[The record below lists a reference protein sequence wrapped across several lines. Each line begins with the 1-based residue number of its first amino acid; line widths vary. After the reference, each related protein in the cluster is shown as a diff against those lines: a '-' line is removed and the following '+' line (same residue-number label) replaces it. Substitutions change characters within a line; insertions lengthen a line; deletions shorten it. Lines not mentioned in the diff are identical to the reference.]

1 MSDVIVV
8 LGGISATADVTAW
21 WPELVGPGRA
31 LDTNRDR
38 VIGFDYETRAAWK
51 AAPTAP
57 VTTADQAVALAA
69 HLDALGIRRVAA
81 IVGSSYG
88 GMVALAFAAA
98 FPGRIGHAFVIS
110 AAHVSHPMTTALRSI
125 QRRIVQ
131 LGLDT
136 GTGREALAI
145 ARGLAMTTYRTA
157 EEFEERFS
165 PLPSGNPPRWDVEE
179 YLESRG
185 TEWTTRTT
193 PERFLALS
201 LSLDL
206 HSIDPASITVPTTL
220 VAVKEDRLVPFEQ
233 VRALYR
239 RLPRRAGFHAISSK
253 FGHDAFLKE
262 PAALGAI
269 LRAAFARKAA

>member
-31 LDTNRDR
+31 LDTARER
-38 VIGFDYETRAAWK
+38 IIGFDFLEQSPSGGPVSTR
-51 AAPTAP
+51 
-57 VTTADQAVALAA
+57 DQAVALAA

-88 GMVALAFAAA
+88 GMVALAFAAV
-98 FPGRIGHAFVIS
+98 FPARIGHAFVIS

-136 GTGREALAI
+136 GTGREALGI

-165 PLPSGNPPRWDVEE
+165 PVPAGNPPRWDVEE

-206 HSIDPASITVPTTL
+206 HAIDPASITVPTTL

-269 LRAAFARKAA
+269 LRAAFASEAA

>member
-1 MSDVIVV
+1 MSGPIVV
-8 LGGISATADVTAW
+8 LGGISANADVASW

-31 LDTNRDR
+31 LDPVRQHI
-38 VIGFDYETRAAWK
+38 IGFDFIEQSPTGEPVSTR
-51 AAPTAP
+51 
-57 VTTADQAVALAA
+57 DQAVALAA
-69 HLDALGIRRVAA
+69 HLDTLGVARVEA

-98 FPGRIGHAFVIS
+98 FPARIGRAFVIS

-131 LGLDT
+131 LGLET

-145 ARGLAMTTYRTA
+145 ARGLAMTTYRTT
-157 EEFEERFS
+157 EEFGERFS
-165 PLPSGNPPRWDVEE
+165 PVPTGTRWDVED

-185 TEWTTRTT
+185 TEWSTRTT

-206 HSIDPASITVPTTL
+206 HTVDPESIRIPTTL
-220 VAVKEDRLVPFEQ
+220 VAVKEDRLVPYDQ

-239 RLPRRAGFHAISSK
+239 KLPVRAGFHSISSK

-269 LRAAFARKAA
+269 LRASFASEAA

>member
-1 MSDVIVV
+1 MSEAIVV

-31 LDTNRDR
+31 LDTTRHR
-38 VIGFDYETRAAWK
+38 VIGFDFVESSPAGG
-51 AAPTAP
+51 P
-57 VTTADQAVALAA
+57 VSTHDQAVALAA
-69 HLDALGIRRVAA
+69 HLDRLGIGRVGA

-98 FPGRIGHAFVIS
+98 FPARIGRAFVIS

-125 QRRIVQ
+125 QRRIVA
-131 LGLDT
+131 LGLAT

-145 ARGLAMTTYRTA
+145 ARGLAMTTYRTS
-157 EEFEERFS
+157 EEFAERFAGE
-165 PLPSGNPPRWDVEE
+165 PAGTRWPVED
-179 YLESRG
+179 YLEARG
-185 TEWTTRTT
+185 AEWAGRYS

-206 HSIDPASITVPTTL
+206 HQVDPAAIRVPVTL

-233 VRALYR
+233 VRALHR
-239 RLPRRAGFHAISSK
+239 ELPVRAGFHALSSVY
-253 FGHDAFLKE
+253 GHDAFLKE

-269 LRAAFARKAA
+269 LRSVFIQEAA

>member
-1 MSDVIVV
+1 MSRTIVV
-8 LGGISATADVTAW
+8 LGGISATSNVAAW
-21 WPELVGPGRA
+21 WPELVGAGRA
-31 LDTNRDR
+31 LDPTRER
-38 VIGFDYETRAAWK
+38 IVGFDFLEHS
-51 AAPTAP
+51 PSGGP
-57 VTTADQAVALAA
+57 VSTSDQAVALAA
-69 HLDALGIRRVAA
+69 HLDTLGIARVEA

-98 FPGRIGHAFVIS
+98 FPARIGHAFVIS

-131 LGLDT
+131 LGLET

-157 EEFEERFS
+157 EEFGERFS
-165 PLPSGNPPRWDVEE
+165 PIPTGTPPRWDVEE

-206 HSIDPASITVPTTL
+206 HTIDPASIRIPTTL
-220 VAVKEDRLVPFEQ
+220 VAVKEDRLVPYEQ

-239 RLPRRAGFHAISSK
+239 KLPVRGCTRSASRSRRWRCAISR
-253 FGHDAFLKE
+253 
-262 PAALGAI
+262 P
-269 LRAAFARKAA
+269 

>member
-1 MSDVIVV
+1 MSDTIVV
-8 LGGISATADVTAW
+8 LGGISATADVAAW

-31 LDTNRDR
+31 LDPARQR
-38 VIGFDYETRAAWK
+38 IIGFDFVEASATG
-51 AAPTAP
+51 AP
-57 VTTADQAVALAA
+57 VSTHDQAVALAA
-69 HLDALGIRRVAA
+69 HLDALGVARVAA

-88 GMVALAFAAA
+88 GMVGLAFAAA
-98 FPGRIGHAFVIS
+98 FPARVGRVVAIS

-131 LGLDT
+131 LGLAT

-145 ARGLAMTTYRTA
+145 ARGLAMTTYRTT
-157 EEFEERFS
+157 EEFEERFA
-165 PLPSGNPPRWDVEE
+165 PLPTGNPPRWEVEE

-185 TEWTTRTT
+185 AEWTTRTT

-206 HSIDPASITVPTTL
+206 HTIDPASINVPTTL

-233 VRALYR
+233 VRAFYR
-239 RLPRRAGFHAISSK
+239 KLPVRAGFHAISSK

-269 LRAAFARKAA
+269 LRASFAREAA

>member
-31 LDTNRDR
+31 LDTARER
-38 VIGFDYETRAAWK
+38 IIGFDFLEQSPAGG
-51 AAPTAP
+51 P
-57 VTTADQAVALAA
+57 VSTHDQAVALAA
-69 HLDALGIRRVAA
+69 HLDALSIRRVAA

-98 FPGRIGHAFVIS
+98 FPARIGHAFVIS

-136 GTGREALAI
+136 GTGCEALAI

-165 PLPSGNPPRWDVEE
+165 PVPAGNPPRWDVEE

-185 TEWTTRTT
+185 TQWTTRTT

-206 HSIDPASITVPTTL
+206 HTVDPASIRVPTTL
-220 VAVKEDRLVPFEQ
+220 VAVKEDRLVPYEQ

-239 RLPRRAGFHAISSK
+239 KLPVRAGFHTISSK

-269 LRAAFARKAA
+269 LRSVFALEAA

>member
-8 LGGISATADVTAW
+8 LGGISATADVAGW

-31 LDTNRDR
+31 LDPARER
-38 VIGFDYETRAAWK
+38 VIGFDFLEQSPTGGPVSTR
-51 AAPTAP
+51 
-57 VTTADQAVALAA
+57 DQAVALAA

-206 HSIDPASITVPTTL
+206 HSLDPASITVPTTL

>member
-1 MSDVIVV
+1 MSDTIVV
-8 LGGISATADVTAW
+8 LGGISATADVAGW

-31 LDTNRDR
+31 LDTTRHR
-38 VIGFDYETRAAWK
+38 VIGFDYETRAE
-51 AAPTAP
+51 PI
-57 VTTADQAVALAA
+57 TTADQARALAS
-69 HLDALGIRRVAA
+69 HLDRLGIPRVGA

-98 FPGRIGHAFVIS
+98 FPGRIGRAVVIS
-110 AAHVSHPMTTALRSI
+110 AADVSHPMTTALRSI
-125 QRRIVQ
+125 QRRVVR
-131 LGLDT
+131 LGLET

-165 PLPSGNPPRWDVEE
+165 PIPTGNPPRWDVEE

-185 TEWTTRTT
+185 AEWTTRTT

-206 HSIDPASITVPTTL
+206 HTVDPASIRVPTTL
-220 VAVKEDRLVPFEQ
+220 VAVKEDRLVPYDQ

-239 RLPRRAGFHAISSK
+239 KLPLRAGFHTISSK

-262 PAALGAI
+262 PVALGAI
-269 LRAAFARKAA
+269 LRASFAREAA